1 MEVPLLEQVKIQSQ
15 VLIPVIRALRK
26 ELGEEKA
33 NDFFRR
39 VLGEHY
45 RQIGAAYWKQQQ
57 TKSANEKMT
66 TLWEMFADGNAL
78 VYDVVDNNSQNFNLD
93 VKRCGYAEFFHAL
106 GEPELGFLLC
116 CSADVP
122 MTEGFGGDVK
132 LKVNQ
137 TIMQGASHCE
147 FRYQIDGGA

>member
-1 MEVPLLEQVKIQSQ
+1 MDVPLLEQVKIQSR
-15 VLIPVIRALRK
+15 VLIPLVKALRK
-26 ELGEEKA
+26 ELGDEKA

-45 RQIGAAYWKQQQ
+45 RQNGAAYWKQEQ

-66 TLWEMFADGNAL
+66 RLWEMFADGNAL
-78 VYDVVDNNSQNFNLD
+78 DYDVVANDSENFNLD

-122 MTEGFGGDVK
+122 MTEGFEGDIK
-132 LKVNQ
+132 LKVKQ
-137 TIMQGASHCE
+137 TIMQGAAQCE
-147 FRYQIDGGA
+147 FRYQMDEGS